1 MIRVGAAGSLAA
13 VFILLCVALSSASEG
28 TPAGY
33 PWTYEC
39 DETASAS
46 SSCARR
52 LLKEGEAAVSFN
64 FCKLTCG
71 QYGSLWPRPSGEV
84 SISKTVEKFDIKNV
98 EFALSGNASDNPV
111 IVHLFDEIAQIWT
124 TNVVKNYPNTNGT
137 SKDGGHRV
145 YIEIGI
151 SSDEDTL
158 SLTTDESYCLMMST
172 NASTNTTNMFIK
184 TTTIFGARHGLE
196 TLSQMINYDEEDECL
211 QILSSGHICH
221 DTPVFAY
228 RGIMLDSAR
237 NFISI
242 KGLEQ
247 AIDGMAANKLNALH
261 LHLTDAASFPL
272 ELKSVPKMNPYG
284 RYSKEK
290 SYAADQIK
298 KLVQYAKVRGV
309 RIIPEF
315 DAPAHVGSGWEWG
328 PEENLGELVTCLAKQ
343 PWTGYC
349 SSPPCG
355 QINLANPNV
364 YDVLQAAYTDFVDMF
379 GAGDLFHFGG
389 DEVNINCWDQSE
401 EIRNWMKTV
410 GDGGTTKQSYFR
422 QWSEFQKEA
431 MNRYMIASAPQMHM
445 KGIMWSDSLTQA
457 DASLDYIDPANYVVQ
472 VWTTGSDPR
481 IQSLLA
487 RNFSVIFSN
496 TDAWYLD
503 CGFAAW
509 AGGSGNNWC
518 SPFHSWQKVYENRPY
533 DMAKDV
539 KYHPLVLGG
548 EAALW
553 GEEADTQD
561 VPMKLWPRGAA
572 LAERLWANPPTHY
585 SDAAQRLMHHRARMV
600 QRGIG
605 AEGLKPEYCQQNAG
619 AC

>member
-13 VFILLCVALSSASEG
+13 VFILFVALSSASED
-28 TPAGY
+28 TPTGY

-84 SISKTVEKFDIKNV
+84 SISKTVEKFDIADV
-98 EFALSGNASDNPV
+98 EFTFSGNASTSPV
-111 IVHLFDEIAQIWT
+111 VVHLVEEIQQIFT
-124 TNVVKNYPNTNGT
+124 TNVVRNYPNANAT
-137 SKDGGHRV
+137 SKDVGHKV
-145 YIEIGI
+145 AIEIGI
-151 SSDEDTL
+151 SSDDDTL
-158 SLTTDESYCLMMST
+158 SLTTDEHYCLMMST
-172 NASTNTTNMFIK
+172 NASTDTTNMFIK
-184 TTTIFGARHGLE
+184 ATTFFGARHGLE
-196 TLSQMINYDEEDECL
+196 TLSQMINYDEVDECL

-261 LHLTDAASFPL
+261 LHLTDTHSFPL
-272 ELKSVPKMNPYG
+272 ELKSVPKMSLYG

-290 SYAADQIK
+290 SYTAEEMK
-298 KLVQYAKVRGV
+298 NLVQYAKLRGV
-309 RIIPEF
+309 RIIPEI
-315 DAPAHVGSGWEWG
+315 DAPAHVGYGWQWG
-328 PEENLGELVTCLAKQ
+328 PLEDLGELVTCLGKK
-343 PWTGYC
+343 PWQSFC
-349 SSPPCG
+349 SEPPCG
-355 QINLANPNV
+355 QINIANPNI
-364 YDVLQAAYTDFVDMF
+364 YDVLQSAYTDFVDIF
-379 GAGDLFHFGG
+379 GANDLFHFGG
-389 DEVNINCWDQSE
+389 DEVHIPCWNASE
-401 EIRNWMKTV
+401 EIRDWMKTV
-410 GDGGTTKQSYFR
+410 GDKQLTKNSYLR

-445 KGIMWSDSLTQA
+445 KGILWTDSLTSA
-457 DASLDYIDPANYVVQ
+457 DASLKYIDPANYVVQ
-472 VWTTGSDPR
+472 VWTTGTDPR

-503 CGFAAW
+503 CGFSAW
-509 AGGSGNNWC
+509 IGAGNNWC
-518 SPFHSWQKVYENRPY
+518 SPFHGWQKVYENRPY
-533 DMAKDV
+533 DMARDV

-553 GEEADTQD
+553 TEEADTQD

-585 SDAAQRLMHHRARMV
+585 SDAVQRLMHHRTRMI

-605 AEGLKPEYCQQNAG
+605 AEGLKPEFCQQNAG